1 MRVALFQPDIPGNVG
16 AILRSCA
23 CFGVAVD
30 LIEPLGFPW
39 DDKRVRRAGMDYYDR
54 VPITRHTDWN
64 AFRAAI
70 PGRLVL
76 LTARG
81 STPVDQVRFD
91 PDDVI
96 LMGSESAG
104 APPHVHDAADLRVR
118 IPMAP
123 GLRSLNVSVAAAVTL
138 FEALRQTGQLP
149 AQFQEE

>member
-1 MRVALFQPDIPGNVG
+1 MRLALFQPDIPGNVG

-23 CFGVAVD
+23 CFGVPVD

-39 DDKRVRRAGMDYYDR
+39 DDKRVRRAGMDYFDR
-54 VPITRHTDWN
+54 VAIARHADWA
-64 AFRAAI
+64 AFRAAT

-76 LTARG
+76 LTSRG
-81 STPVDQVRFD
+81 SVPIDDVTFD
-91 PDDVI
+91 SGDVI

-104 APPHVHDAADLRVR
+104 APPHVHAAADLRIR

-149 AQFQEE
+149 THIREE

>member
-1 MRVALFQPDIPGNVG
+1 MRLALFQPDIPGNVG

-23 CFGVAVD
+23 CFGVPVD

-39 DDKRVRRAGMDYYDR
+39 DDKRVRRAGMDYFDR
-54 VPITRHTDWN
+54 VSIARHADWE
-64 AFRAAI
+64 AFRAAT

-76 LTARG
+76 LTSRG
-81 STPVDQVRFD
+81 SVPVDTVAFD
-91 PDDVI
+91 PGDVI

-118 IPMAP
+118 IPMEP

-138 FEALRQTGQLP
+138 FEALRQTGGLP
-149 AQFQEE
+149 GSSPRA

>member
-54 VPITRHTDWN
+54 VPITRHMDWN
-64 AFRAAI
+64 AFRAAT

-81 STPVDQVRFD
+81 SAPVDQVRFD

-104 APPHVHDAADLRVR
+104 APPHVHDAADLRAR

-138 FEALRQTGQLP
+138 FEALRQTGGLP
-149 AQFQEE
+149 T

>member
-1 MRVALFQPDIPGNVG
+1 MRLALFQPDIPGNVG

-23 CFGVAVD
+23 CFGVPVD

-39 DDKRVRRAGMDYYDR
+39 DDKRVRRAGMDYYDH
-54 VPITRHTDWN
+54 VSITRHADWD
-64 AFRAAI
+64 AFRAAT

-81 STPVDQVRFD
+81 SVPLTEAAFEPG
-91 PDDVI
+91 DVI

-104 APPHVHDAADLRVR
+104 APAHVHAAAELRIR

-123 GLRSLNVSVAAAVTL
+123 DLRSLNVSVAAAVTVY
-138 FEALRQTGQLP
+138 EALRQLGQLP
-149 AQFQEE
+149 T

>member
-1 MRVALFQPDIPGNVG
+1 MRLALHQPDIPGNVG

-23 CFGVAVD
+23 CFAVPVD

-39 DDKRVRRAGMDYYDR
+39 DDKRVRRAGMDYFDR
-54 VPITRHTDWN
+54 VSITRHADWES
-64 AFRAAI
+64 FRAAT

-76 LTARG
+76 LTSRG
-81 STPVDQVRFD
+81 SVPVTDVTFET
-91 PDDVI
+91 DDVI
-96 LMGSESAG
+96 VMGSESAG

-149 AQFQEE
+149 A

>member
-1 MRVALFQPDIPGNVG
+1 MRLALHQPDIPGNVG

-39 DDKRVRRAGMDYYDR
+39 DDKRVRRAGMDYFDR
-54 VPITRHTDWN
+54 VSITRHADWA
-64 AFRAAI
+64 AFRAAT

-76 LTARG
+76 LTAHG
-81 STPVDQVRFD
+81 STPIDRVAFE
-91 PDDVI
+91 PGDVI

-149 AQFQEE
+149 T